1 MCRQVPGRGL
11 SVCEH
16 LLETSKKEKKEKRNS
31 LLSRNITR
39 GKKLIIWKMRTK
51 IEMFNSN
58 KQCSET
64 DKKIRWIGGRK
75 YRKKDADI
83 ERKIQT

>member
-1 MCRQVPGRGL
+1 
-11 SVCEH
+11 
-16 LLETSKKEKKEKRNS
+16 
-31 LLSRNITR
+31 
-39 GKKLIIWKMRTK
+39 MRTK

-83 ERKIQT
+83 ERKIQTQKERYRHRKKDTDIERKIQTQKERQTDRKLE